1 MNRKAVTMPG
11 HAYALSWKQSRADRR
26 DADAM
31 RAYAMGKEK
40 LHPIRRM
47 MILSGL
53 AGFNRNVTGD

>member
-1 MNRKAVTMPG
+1 MRKPQTMPG

-31 RAYAMGKEK
+31 LAYTRMRAVVTVRA
-40 LHPIRRM
+40 RM

-53 AGFNRNVTGD
+53 AGFQR